1 MEECNIFL
9 KHLVLFVTKLTCFSS
24 CKKALLPK
32 ICYSY
37 PAMMKLSTVIPYLKM
52 IQRKKKMNESLKIV
66 LINMITILMISA
78 KMATLSLLKIK
89 MF

>member
-1 MEECNIFL
+1 MG
-9 KHLVLFVTKLTCFSS
+9 FVGAAREWKRGGGEGGGG
-24 CKKALLPK
+24 KKALLPK

-37 PAMMKLSTVIPYLKM
+37 PAMMKLNTVIPYLKM

>member
-1 MEECNIFL
+1 MSGLLANGRVAGG
-9 KHLVLFVTKLTCFSS
+9 KGGGG
-24 CKKALLPK
+24 KKALLPK

-37 PAMMKLSTVIPYLKM
+37 PAMMKLNTVIPYLKM